1 MMRRARWLLEV
12 DLTIV
17 LGDDGYLAPRPSS
30 TWDMWTPQHCEG
42 LRGNTDSLAVQ
53 CVGWFSIHEY
63 RVPLYLELS
72 YSATS

>member
-42 LRGNTDSLAVQ
+42 LRGNTDSLAV
-53 CVGWFSIHEY
+53 
-63 RVPLYLELS
+63 
-72 YSATS
+72 